1 MDFRADINGLRAWAV
16 VLVMLYHFGVP
27 GFAGGF
33 VGVDV
38 FFVISGYLMTAII
51 FGRQAAGR
59 FSVTDFYLA
68 RARRIVPALAV
79 ACLGVLG
86 FGWFWLGAVDYTT
99 LGKHAGAAILFF
111 SNHVFASE
119 AGYFDSASHEKWLL
133 HTWSL
138 SLEWQ
143 FYLLYPLLLAGAA
156 RFSRVSARGLVV
168 ATFLLSLT
176 YALWLSASEPGE
188 GFYLLSA
195 RAWELL
201 AGGLVYLYAAEVRR
215 WPVAPAWIEGA
226 GFVLILLA
234 GVWVD
239 MNHWPGPLVM
249 VPVAGA
255 VLVLLANRQASLL
268 TAHPVVQ
275 ALGRWSYSIY
285 LWHWPLLV
293 AALYLRLPR
302 GLGLSLG
309 LLTVSVALGALSYRF
324 VEEPFRH
331 TRLGRQMRWR
341 GMAVLFL
348 AVVVPAAL
356 IIWSGGAPVRLPG
369 DLARIEAQRLDLS
382 QDIVKPISGP
392 ARCGWDKKSGT
403 LPECRFGAASA
414 PPSVAVW
421 GDSHASKSMPAIHEA
436 ARRQGIGVNLY
447 FRNGCR
453 PLQGLITEKR
463 DEIKDCR
470 VYNRAV
476 LDRLAGNPGLDTVL
490 LIASWPYDLGA
501 GKMDEKAVRT
511 YFGSAPLASIEARH
525 SEYTQHLVADLCALK
540 RIKKRVAITAPL
552 PYFGV
557 DVPRTMA
564 RDHLFG
570 GQAPVPSQ
578 PRRVHM
584 AHNARLLGAL
594 DEAHARCG
602 IEVLDPLP
610 YFCDSETCR
619 GARDGIPLYSD
630 DNHLGR
636 YGNTVIQPLFE
647 AFFQAAR
654 QSR

>member
-1 MDFRADINGLRAWAV
+1 MDFRVDINGLRAWAV
-16 VLVMLYHFGVP
+16 ALVMLYHFGVP

-51 FGRQAAGR
+51 LGRQTAGR
-59 FSVTDFYLA
+59 FSVIDFYLA

-79 ACLGVLG
+79 VCLSLLV
-86 FGWFWLGAVDYTT
+86 FGWFWLGATDYTA

-111 SNHVFASE
+111 SNQVFANE

-138 SLEWQ
+138 SVEWQ
-143 FYLLYPLLLAGAA
+143 FYLLYPLLLAGGV
-156 RFSRVSARGLVV
+156 RFSRWPAQNLIGGALLVSLV
-168 ATFLLSLT
+168 
-176 YALWLSASEPGE
+176 YALWLSAREPGA
-188 GFYLLSA
+188 GFYILAA

-201 AGGLVYLYAAEVRR
+201 AGGLVCLYAGEARR
-215 WPVAPAWIEGA
+215 WPVAPAWLEGV
-226 GFVLILLA
+226 GFMLIVLA
-234 GVWVD
+234 GVRID
-239 MNHWPGPLVM
+239 MNHWPGPLVI
-249 VPVAGA
+249 VPVLGA
-255 VLVLLANRQASLL
+255 VLVLLANRQSSLL

-293 AALYLRLPR
+293 AALYLHLPR

-309 LLTVSVALGALSYRF
+309 LLAGSVALGALSYRF

-331 TRLGRQMRWR
+331 TRFGRQMRWR
-341 GMAVLFL
+341 SMGLLVL
-348 AVVVPAAL
+348 AVAVPVVL
-356 IIWSGGAPVRLPG
+356 IIWSEGVPARLPAA
-369 DLARIEAQRLDLS
+369 LAPIETQRLEREEAVMKS
-382 QDIVKPISGP
+382 VTGES
-392 ARCGWDKKSGT
+392 RCAWKTSSGT
-403 LPECRFGAASA
+403 LPECRFGAATA

-421 GDSHASKSMPAIHEA
+421 GDSHASKSIPAIHEA
-436 ARRQGIGVNLY
+436 ARRQGIGVYLY

-453 PLQGLITEKR
+453 PLQGLVTEKR
-463 DEIKDCR
+463 GAIKDCR
-470 VYNRAV
+470 AYNRAV
-476 LDRLAGNPGLDTVL
+476 FDRLAGNPAVDTVL

-501 GKMDEKAVRT
+501 GKMDEAAIRT
-511 YFGSAPLASIEARH
+511 YFGVAPLETVEARH
-525 SEYTQHLVADLCALK
+525 REYTEHLLTDLCALK
-540 RIKKRVAITAPL
+540 QFKKRVAITAPL

-564 RDHLFG
+564 SRYLLDG
-570 GQAPVPSQ
+570 VARAPSQ
-578 PRRVHM
+578 TRREH
-584 AHNARLLGAL
+584 AARNARLLGVL
-594 DEAHARCG
+594 DEAQRRCG

-610 YFCDSETCR
+610 YFCDADTCR
-619 GARDGIPLYSD
+619 GARDGVPLYSD

-636 YGNTVIQPLFE
+636 FGNTVIRPLFE
-647 AFFQAAR
+647 DFFRAGL